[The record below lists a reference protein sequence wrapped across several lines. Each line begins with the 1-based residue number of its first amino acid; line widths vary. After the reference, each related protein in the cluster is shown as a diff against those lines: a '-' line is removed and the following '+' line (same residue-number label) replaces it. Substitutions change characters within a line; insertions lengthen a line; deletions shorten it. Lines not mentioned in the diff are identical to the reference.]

1 MPNRNKHPG
10 HTVDVFRLFSNDD
23 PSSAT
28 SIMTIMKAGTPQAML
43 VFLFLFV
50 QILFVFADEFSKD
63 YSLYSSNAIHSQ
75 LALWKENY
83 PNLIRVT
90 TAQEEY
96 GLPAAGNAQD
106 CPFYSA
112 SDGCPNAIFTIQ
124 DYITHPEGSRSS
136 AVLPEVFWSGSLH
149 GNERVG
155 PTAVMEAAFLL
166 LEAATCEALLL
177 RNPDVDNST
186 TMRQANYSCR
196 SSLVQSGINEGQR
209 KWLARLLSTR
219 RIVVVPTGKKA
230 AVR

>member
-1 MPNRNKHPG
+1 MR
-10 HTVDVFRLFSNDD
+10 
-23 PSSAT
+23 
-28 SIMTIMKAGTPQAML
+28 AGMQQAMWL
-43 VFLFLFV
+43 LLFLFV
-50 QILFVFADEFSKD
+50 QIMFVFADEFSKD

-75 LALWKENY
+75 LALWKEKY
-83 PNLIRVT
+83 PNLIRLT

-112 SDGCPNAIFTIQ
+112 SEGCPNAILTIQ

-136 AVLPEVFWSGSLH
+136 AMLPEVFWSGSLH

-166 LEAATCEALLL
+166 LEAATCEALVL
-177 RNPDVDNST
+177 RNPNGDNST
-186 TMRQANYSCR
+186 TIQQANYTCR
-196 SSLVQSGINEGQR
+196 STSVQSGINEGQR

-219 RIVVVPTGKKA
+219 RIVVVPTGNKA

>member
-1 MPNRNKHPG
+1 
-10 HTVDVFRLFSNDD
+10 
-23 PSSAT
+23 
-28 SIMTIMKAGTPQAML
+28 
-43 VFLFLFV
+43 
-50 QILFVFADEFSKD
+50 
-63 YSLYSSNAIHSQ
+63 
-75 LALWKENY
+75 LWKEKY

-96 GLPAAGNAQD
+96 GLPAAGGAQD

-112 SDGCPNAIFTIQ
+112 SEGCPNAILTIQ

-136 AVLPEVFWSGSLH
+136 ARLPEVFWSGSLH

-166 LEAATCEALLL
+166 LEAATCEALVLW
-177 RNPDVDNST
+177 NPNGDNST
-186 TMRQANYSCR
+186 NYTCQST
-196 SSLVQSGINEGQR
+196 LVQSGINELHR

>member
-1 MPNRNKHPG
+1 MK
-10 HTVDVFRLFSNDD
+10 V
-23 PSSAT
+23 
-28 SIMTIMKAGTPQAML
+28 KAGTPEAML
-43 VFLFLFV
+43 LFLFLFV
-50 QILFVFADEFSKD
+50 QIMFVSADANEFSKD
-63 YSLYSSNAIHSQ
+63 YSLYSSSAIHSQ
-75 LALWKENY
+75 LELWKEKY

-96 GLPAAGNAQD
+96 GLPAAGDAQD

-112 SDGCPNAIFTIQ
+112 SEGCPNAIFTIQ

-136 AVLPEVFWSGSLH
+136 AMLPEVFWSGSLH

-166 LEAATCEALLL
+166 LEAATCESLVLW
-177 RNPDVDNST
+177 NPDGDNST
-186 TMRQANYSCR
+186 DYTCR
-196 SSLVQSGINEGQR
+196 SRSTLVQSGINEGQR